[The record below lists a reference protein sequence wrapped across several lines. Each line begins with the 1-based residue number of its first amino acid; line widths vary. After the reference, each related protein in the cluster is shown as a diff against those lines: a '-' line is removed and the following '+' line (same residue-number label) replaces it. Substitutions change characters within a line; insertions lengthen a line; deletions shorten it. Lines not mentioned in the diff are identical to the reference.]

1 MIPAGTPEALARRAM
16 ASVAA
21 GGGASNAGV
30 SVTGRGVA
38 EGEGRAVAVRAA
50 VAGADAMG
58 VAASPPDEHAMTA
71 SPTRAGASAH
81 HAEEWIK
88 GESSRALGRVQIR
101 RCGVG
106 VAGPGPASPA

>member
-1 MIPAGTPEALARRAM
+1 
-16 ASVAA
+16 
-21 GGGASNAGV
+21 
-30 SVTGRGVA
+30 
-38 EGEGRAVAVRAA
+38 
-50 VAGADAMG
+50 
-58 VAASPPDEHAMTA
+58 MTA

-88 GESSRALGRVQIR
+88 GESSRALRRVQIR